1 LAKAGVACS
10 AIRHQLR
17 IDLWQRFAGASRLR
31 RALHDG
37 VDAVHPQACPLAS
50 SASSEPRTLAGGR
63 DLAARPLIAGCHGT
77 KRYAQPDTEHA
88 ERADRD
94 HVAHHHRSGLK
105 WIRRSH
111 PLSRKPTQWFM
122 SIAQVAE
129 CMQSAIGRRHDR
141 PCGRIASTSW
151 RPTGRFPGR
160 LQSVRLSGCGAGPSA
175 SRAAPRIAGELP
187 RPAKPRSPSG
197 ARTPG
202 SGFRLARPPAGH
214 DGTGHARCHRQS
226 IRQGASIEDRNSSR
240 ETASGAI
247 VVGHVSVKNVRT
259 Q

>member
-1 LAKAGVACS
+1 MAKAGVACS

-77 KRYAQPDTEHA
+77 KRYGQPDTEHA

-129 CMQSAIGRRHDR
+129 CMQSAIGEE
-141 PCGRIASTSW
+141 A
-151 RPTGRFPGR
+151 
-160 LQSVRLSGCGAGPSA
+160 
-175 SRAAPRIAGELP
+175 
-187 RPAKPRSPSG
+187 RSPLRPHCLYVV
-197 ARTPG
+197 ATDG
-202 SGFRLARPPAGH
+202 SFPSPS
-214 DGTGHARCHRQS
+214 D
-226 IRQGASIEDRNSSR
+226 
-240 ETASGAI
+240 
-247 VVGHVSVKNVRT
+247 
-259 Q
+259 